1 MSKIR
6 FRSDLLRRLVDA
18 AEEQKV
24 FELDRSRGKH
34 PALVCLACGYREIVS
49 TTAKLMDHESKNKI
63 TRLRRHGLRWQG
75 RGGTHNA

>member
-1 MSKIR
+1 MSSYG

-34 PALVCLACGYREIVS
+34 PALVCLTCGYREIVS
-49 TTAKLMDHESKNKI
+49 NTARLMDHEGKNKI
-63 TRLRRHGLRWQG
+63 GRLRRHGLLWQG